1 MKTVEQLGI
10 AAKKAAAV
18 LASASSEQK
27 NKLLLLAADM
37 LIENEAELIAENEK
51 DIQAGKAAGL
61 TKSLIDRL
69 RLTNGR
75 IADMAKGLKEIAAE
89 TDPVGEIVEGITR
102 PNGIRISKIRV
113 PLGVVGIIYEA
124 RPNVTADAF
133 GICIKAGNAVILRGG
148 KEAIFSNLAIMKVLK
163 SAVEAVGLPEG
174 TVDLVEDT
182 SRSSATEL
190 MKLKYLDLLIPR
202 GGASLIRATV
212 ENATVPV
219 IETGVGNC
227 HAFVDETADL
237 NMAVNIV
244 ENAKCQRPSVCNA
257 LETLLVHKNIAQ
269 KVLPLINEALLR
281 HNTEVRGCERT
292 CAILKNAVPVT
303 DDDYATEFLDYVL
316 AVRVVDSLDDAMEHI
331 RKYSTG
337 HSECIITESY
347 KNAEIFVNGLDAAA
361 LYVNAS
367 TRFTDGG
374 QFGMGAEIGI
384 STGKLHARGPM
395 GIKDLTTVK
404 FVIRGDGQTR
414 GV

>member
-1 MKTVEQLGI
+1 MKTLEQMGV
-10 AAKKAAAV
+10 AATKAASV
-18 LASASSEQK
+18 LATVSSGKK
-27 NKLLLLAADM
+27 NELLLLAAQM
-37 LIENEAELIAENEK
+37 LIEKTEELIAENEK
-51 DIQAGKAAGL
+51 DIENGKAAGL
-61 TKSLIDRL
+61 TNSLLDRL
-69 RLTNGR
+69 RLTKER
-75 IADMAKGLKEIAAE
+75 ILDMAQGLREIAAE
-89 TDPVGEIVEGITR
+89 TDPVGELVEGITR
-102 PNGIRISKIRV
+102 PNGIRISKVRV

-133 GICIKAGNAVILRGG
+133 GICLKAGNAVILRGG

-163 SAVEAVGLPEG
+163 SAVNSVGLPEG

-182 SRSSATEL
+182 SRNSATEL

-227 HAFVDETADL
+227 HTFVDETADL
-237 NMAVNIV
+237 TMAVNIV

-257 LETLLVHKNIAQ
+257 LETLLIHKNVAQ
-269 KVLPLINEALLR
+269 KALPLINAALSK
-281 HNTEVRGCERT
+281 HNTEVRGCAQT
-292 CAILKNAVPVT
+292 CAILENAIPAT
-303 DDDYATEFLDYVL
+303 DEDYATEFLDYVL
-316 AVRVVDSLDDAMEHI
+316 AVKVVDSLDDAMEHI

-337 HSECIITESY
+337 HSECIVTESY
-347 KNAEIFVNGLDAAA
+347 KNAERFVNELDAAA

-384 STGKLHARGPM
+384 STGKLHSRGPM

-404 FVIRGDGQTR
+404 FIIRGDGQTR
-414 GV
+414 

>member
-1 MKTVEQLGI
+1 MKSMEQLGI

-18 LASASSEQK
+18 LATVSSSKK
-27 NKLLLLAADM
+27 NELLLLAADM
-37 LIENEAELIAENEK
+37 LIENKDYLIAQNERDIEN
-51 DIQAGKAAGL
+51 ALNSGLSAA
-61 TKSLIDRL
+61 LIDRL
-69 RLTNGR
+69 RLTEQR
-75 IADMAKGLKEIAAE
+75 ICDMAVGLREIAGE
-89 TDPVGEIVEGITR
+89 TDPVGETVEGITR
-102 PNGIRISKIRV
+102 PNGIRISKVRV

-133 GICIKAGNAVILRGG
+133 GICLKSGNAVILRGG

-163 SAVEAVGLPEG
+163 EAVSKAGLPEG

-182 SRSSATEL
+182 TRASSTEL

-202 GGASLIRATV
+202 GGAALIRATV

-227 HAFVDETADL
+227 HAFVDETADIS
-237 NMAVNIV
+237 MAVNIV

-257 LETLLVHKNIAQ
+257 LETLLIHKNIAE
-269 KVLPLINEALLR
+269 KALPKINEALLK
-281 HNTEVRGCERT
+281 HNTEVRGCDKT
-292 CAILKNAVPVT
+292 QAILKNAIPAT
-303 DDDYATEFLDYVL
+303 EEDFKTEFLDYVL
-316 AVRVVDSLDDAMEHI
+316 AVKVVDSLDDAMEHI
-331 RKYSTG
+331 RRYSTG
-337 HSECIITESY
+337 HSECIITENY
-347 KNAEIFVNGLDAAA
+347 TNAERFVNELDSAA

-404 FVIRGDGQTR
+404 FIVRGNGQIRS
-414 GV
+414 

>member
-1 MKTVEQLGI
+1 MKTLEQMGI
-10 AAKKAAAV
+10 AAKKAASV
-18 LASASSEQK
+18 LAYASSNQK
-27 NKLLLLAADM
+27 NSLLLLAADM
-37 LIENEAELIAENEK
+37 LLSNETEIIKENEK
-51 DIQAGKAAGL
+51 DIKNGKAAGL
-61 TKSLIDRL
+61 SDALLDRL
-69 RLTNGR
+69 RLTPAR
-75 IADMAKGLKEIAAE
+75 ISDMAEGLREIAKE
-89 TDPVGEIVEGITR
+89 NDPVGEIVEGITR
-102 PNGIRISKIRV
+102 PNGMRISKIRV

-133 GICIKAGNAVILRGG
+133 GICVKAGNTVILRGG
-148 KEAIFSNLAIMKVLK
+148 KEAIYSNLAIMKVLK
-163 SAVEAVGLPEG
+163 DAVKKSGLPEG

-182 SRSSATEL
+182 SRNSATEL

-202 GGASLIRATV
+202 GGASLIKATV

-227 HAFVDETADL
+227 HAYVDETADIS
-237 NMAVNIV
+237 MAVDIV
-244 ENAKCQRPSVCNA
+244 ENAKCSRPSVCNA
-257 LETLLVHKNIAQ
+257 LETLLVHKNIA
-269 KVLPLINEALLR
+269 KEVLPLINKALKK
-281 HNTEVRGCERT
+281 HNTEIRGCKRT
-292 CAILKNAVPVT
+292 CEILKDALSAS
-303 DDDYATEFLDYVL
+303 DEDYATEFLDYII
-316 AVRVVDSLDDAMEHI
+316 AVRVVDSLDEAMEHI

-347 KNAEIFVNGLDAAA
+347 KNAERFVNELDAAA

-404 FVIRGDGQTR
+404 FVIRGDGQIR
-414 GV
+414 

>member
-1 MKTVEQLGI
+1 MKTLEQMGI
-10 AAKKAAAV
+10 AAKNAASV
-18 LASASSEQK
+18 LAYASSEQK
-27 NKLLLLAADM
+27 NSLLLLAADM
-37 LIENEAELIAENEK
+37 LISNETEIIKENEK
-51 DIQAGKAAGL
+51 DIHNGKAAGL
-61 TKSLIDRL
+61 SDALLDRL
-69 RLTNGR
+69 RLTPER
-75 IADMAKGLKEIAAE
+75 IADMAAGLKEIASE
-89 TDPVGEIVEGITR
+89 NDPVGETVEGITR
-102 PNGIRISKIRV
+102 PNGMRISKIRV

-133 GICIKAGNAVILRGG
+133 GICVKAGNAVILRGG
-148 KEAIFSNLAIMKVLK
+148 KEAICSNLAIMKVLK
-163 SAVEAVGLPEG
+163 EAVKKSGLPEG

-182 SRSSATEL
+182 SRNSATEL

-227 HAFVDETADL
+227 HAYVDETADIS
-237 NMAVNIV
+237 MAVSIV
-244 ENAKCQRPSVCNA
+244 ENAKCSRPSVCNA
-257 LETLLVHKNIAQ
+257 LETLLVHKNIA
-269 KVLPLINEALLR
+269 KEVLPLINKALKK
-281 HNTEVRGCERT
+281 HNTEIRGCKRT
-292 CAILKNAVPVT
+292 CEILKDALSAS
-303 DDDYATEFLDYVL
+303 DEDYATEFLDYII
-316 AVRVVDSLDDAMEHI
+316 AVRVVDSLDEAMEHI

-347 KNAEIFVNGLDAAA
+347 KNAERFVNELDAAA

-404 FVIRGDGQTR
+404 FVIRGDGQIR
-414 GV
+414 

>member
-51 DIQAGKAAGL
+51 DIQAGRAAGL
-61 TKSLIDRL
+61 TDSLLDRL
-69 RLTNGR
+69 RLTPQR
-75 IADMAKGLKEIAAE
+75 IADMAAGLREIAME
-89 TDPVGEIVEGITR
+89 NDPVGEVVEGIKR
-102 PNGIRISKIRV
+102 PNGMRISKIRV

-148 KEAIFSNLAIMKVLK
+148 KEAIRSNLAIIKVLK
-163 SAVEAVGLPEG
+163 DAVTKSGLPEG

-182 SRSSATEL
+182 TRNSANEL
-190 MKLKYLDLLIPR
+190 MKLQYLDLLIPR

-212 ENATVPV
+212 QNATVPV

-227 HAFVDETADL
+227 HAFVDESADL
-237 NMAVNIV
+237 KMAVNIV
-244 ENAKCQRPSVCNA
+244 ENGKCQRPSVCNA
-257 LETLLVHKNIAQ
+257 LETLLVHKNVAE
-269 KVLPLINEALLR
+269 KALPMINEALKK
-281 HNTEVRGCERT
+281 HNTLVKGCEQT
-292 CAILKNAVPVT
+292 CKILKDAVPAT
-303 DDDYATEFLDYVL
+303 NEDYSTEFLDYII
-316 AVRVVDSLDDAMEHI
+316 AVKVVDSLDAAMEHI

-337 HSECIITESY
+337 HSECIVTQSY
-347 KNAEIFVNGLDAAA
+347 KNAERFVNELDAAA

-404 FVIRGDGQTR
+404 FIVRGDGQIR
-414 GV
+414 

>member
-1 MKTVEQLGI
+1 MKTLEQMGI
-10 AAKKAAAV
+10 AAKNAASV
-18 LASASSEQK
+18 LAYASSEQK
-27 NKLLLLAADM
+27 NSLLLLAADM
-37 LIENEAELIAENEK
+37 LISNETEIIKENQK
-51 DIQAGKAAGL
+51 DILNGKGAGL
-61 TKSLIDRL
+61 SDSLLDRL
-69 RLTNGR
+69 RLTHER
-75 IADMAKGLKEIAAE
+75 IMDMAAGLKEIASE
-89 TDPVGEIVEGITR
+89 NDPVGETVEGITR
-102 PNGIRISKIRV
+102 PNGMRISKIRV

-133 GICIKAGNAVILRGG
+133 GICVKAGNAVILRGG
-148 KEAIFSNLAIMKVLK
+148 KEAICSNLAIMKVLK
-163 SAVEAVGLPEG
+163 EAVKKSGLPEG

-182 SRSSATEL
+182 SRNSATEL

-227 HAFVDETADL
+227 HAYVDETADIS
-237 NMAVNIV
+237 MAVSIV
-244 ENAKCQRPSVCNA
+244 ENAKCSRPSVCNA
-257 LETLLVHKNIAQ
+257 LETLLVHKNIA
-269 KVLPLINEALLR
+269 KEVLPLINKALKK
-281 HNTEVRGCERT
+281 HNTEIRGCKRT
-292 CAILKNAVPVT
+292 CEILKDALSAS
-303 DDDYATEFLDYVL
+303 DEDYATEFLDYVI
-316 AVRVVDSLDDAMEHI
+316 AVKVVDSLDEAMEHI

-347 KNAEIFVNGLDAAA
+347 KNAERFVNELDAAA

-374 QFGMGAEIGI
+374 KFGMGAEIGI

-404 FVIRGDGQTR
+404 FVIRGDGQIR
-414 GV
+414 

>member
-1 MKTVEQLGI
+1 MKTLEQMGI
-10 AAKKAAAV
+10 AAKQAATILAAV
-18 LASASSEQK
+18 SSDKK
-27 NKLLLLAADM
+27 NELLLLAAKM
-37 LIENEAELIAENEK
+37 LVENSAELIAENQKGIEN
-51 DIQAGKAAGL
+51 AKASGL
-61 TKSLIDRL
+61 SNALIDRL
-69 RLTNGR
+69 RLTEQR
-75 IADMAKGLKEIAAE
+75 IADMATGLREIAAE
-89 TDPVGEIVEGITR
+89 TDPIGETVEGITR
-102 PNGIRISKIRV
+102 PNGMRITKVRV

-133 GICIKAGNAVILRGG
+133 GICLKAGNAVILRGG
-148 KEAIFSNLAIMKVLK
+148 KEAIFSNLAIMRVLK
-163 SAVEAVGLPEG
+163 SAVKAVGLPEG

-237 NMAVNIV
+237 NMAAKIV

-257 LETLLVHKNIAQ
+257 LETLLVHKSIAE
-269 KVLPLINEALLR
+269 KALPMINNALSG
-281 HNTEVRGCERT
+281 HNTEIRGCERT
-292 CAILKNAVPVT
+292 CAILKNAIPAN
-303 DDDYATEFLDYVL
+303 DEDYATEFLDYVL
-316 AVRVVDSLDDAMEHI
+316 AVRVVNSLDEAMEHI

-347 KNAEIFVNGLDAAA
+347 KNAERFVNELDAAA

-404 FVIRGDGQTR
+404 FIIRGDGQTR
-414 GV
+414 

>member
-1 MKTVEQLGI
+1 MKTLEQMGI
-10 AAKKAAAV
+10 AAKNAASV
-18 LASASSEQK
+18 LAYASSEQK
-27 NKLLLLAADM
+27 NSLLLLAADM
-37 LIENEAELIAENEK
+37 LISNETEIIKENQK
-51 DIQAGKAAGL
+51 DLLNGKGAGL
-61 TKSLIDRL
+61 SDSLLDRL
-69 RLTNGR
+69 RLTHER
-75 IADMAKGLKEIAAE
+75 IMDMAAGLKEIASE
-89 TDPVGEIVEGITR
+89 NDPVGETVEGITR
-102 PNGIRISKIRV
+102 PNGMRISKIRV

-133 GICIKAGNAVILRGG
+133 GICVKAGNAVILRGG
-148 KEAIFSNLAIMKVLK
+148 KEAICSNLAIMKVLK
-163 SAVEAVGLPEG
+163 EAVKKSGLPEG

-182 SRSSATEL
+182 SRNSATEL

-227 HAFVDETADL
+227 HAYVDETADIS
-237 NMAVNIV
+237 MAVSIV
-244 ENAKCQRPSVCNA
+244 ENAKCSRPSVCNA
-257 LETLLVHKNIAQ
+257 LETLLVHKNIA
-269 KVLPLINEALLR
+269 KEVLPLINKALKK
-281 HNTEVRGCERT
+281 HNTEIRGCKRT
-292 CAILKNAVPVT
+292 CEILKDALSAS
-303 DDDYATEFLDYVL
+303 DEDYATEFLDYVI
-316 AVRVVDSLDDAMEHI
+316 AVRVVDSLDEAMEHI

-347 KNAEIFVNGLDAAA
+347 KNAERFVNELDAAA

-404 FVIRGDGQTR
+404 FVIRGDGQIR
-414 GV
+414 

>member
-1 MKTVEQLGI
+1 MKTLEQMGI
-10 AAKKAAAV
+10 VAKQAATILAAV
-18 LASASSEQK
+18 SSDKK
-27 NKLLLLAADM
+27 NELLLLAAKM
-37 LIENEAELIAENEK
+37 LVEKSAELIAENKK
-51 DIQAGKAAGL
+51 DIENAKASGL
-61 TKSLIDRL
+61 SNALIDRL
-69 RLTNGR
+69 RLTEQR
-75 IADMAKGLKEIAAE
+75 IADMATGLREIAAE
-89 TDPVGEIVEGITR
+89 TDPIGETVEGITR
-102 PNGIRISKIRV
+102 PNGMRITKVRV

-133 GICIKAGNAVILRGG
+133 GICLKAGNAVILRGG
-148 KEAIFSNLAIMKVLK
+148 KEAIFSNLAIMRVLK
-163 SAVEAVGLPEG
+163 SAVKAVGLPEG

-237 NMAVNIV
+237 NMAAKIV

-257 LETLLVHKNIAQ
+257 LETLLVHKSIAE
-269 KVLPLINEALLR
+269 KALPMINNALSG
-281 HNTEVRGCERT
+281 HNTEIRGCERT
-292 CAILKNAVPVT
+292 CAILKNAILAN
-303 DDDYATEFLDYVL
+303 DEDYATEFLDYVL
-316 AVRVVDSLDDAMEHI
+316 AVRVVNSLDEAMEHI

-337 HSECIITESY
+337 HSECIIPESY
-347 KNAEIFVNGLDAAA
+347 KNAERFVNELDAAA

-404 FVIRGDGQTR
+404 FIIRGDGQTR
-414 GV
+414 

>member
-1 MKTVEQLGI
+1 MKTMEQLGV

-18 LASASSEQK
+18 LATVSSSKK

-37 LIENEAELIAENEK
+37 LLQNSNTLIKENQKDIENALNS
-51 DIQAGKAAGL
+51 GLSAA
-61 TKSLIDRL
+61 LIDRL
-69 RLTNGR
+69 RLTEQR
-75 IADMAKGLKEIAAE
+75 IADMAVGLREIAGE
-89 TDPVGEIVEGITR
+89 TDPVGETVEGITR
-102 PNGIRISKIRV
+102 PNGIRISKVRV

-133 GICIKAGNAVILRGG
+133 GICLKSGNAVILRGG

-163 SAVEAVGLPEG
+163 DAVNKVGLPEG

-182 SRSSATEL
+182 TRASATEL

-202 GGASLIRATV
+202 GGAALIRATV

-227 HAFVDETADL
+227 HAFVDETADIS
-237 NMAVNIV
+237 MAVNIV

-257 LETLLVHKNIAQ
+257 LETLLVHKNIAE
-269 KVLPLINEALLR
+269 KALPKINEALLK
-281 HNTEVRGCERT
+281 HNTEVRGCNKT
-292 CAILKNAVPVT
+292 CAILKNAIPAT
-303 DDDYATEFLDYVL
+303 EEDYKTEFLDYVL
-316 AVRVVDSLDDAMEHI
+316 AVKVVDSLEAAMEHI
-331 RKYSTG
+331 RLYSTG
-337 HSECIITESY
+337 HSECIITENY
-347 KNAEIFVNGLDAAA
+347 TNAERFVNELDSAA

-404 FVIRGDGQTR
+404 FIVRGNGQVR
-414 GV
+414 N

>member
-1 MKTVEQLGI
+1 MKSMEQLGL

-18 LASASSEQK
+18 LATASSDTK
-27 NKLLLLAADM
+27 NALLLIAADM
-37 LIENEAELIAENEK
+37 LIENTEYLIAQNKRDIEN
-51 DIQAGKAAGL
+51 ALTAGL
-61 TKSLIDRL
+61 TKALIDRL
-69 RLTNGR
+69 TLTEQR
-75 IADMAKGLKEIAAE
+75 ICDMAVGLREIAAE
-89 TDPVGEIVEGITR
+89 TDPVGEVVEGITR
-102 PNGIRISKIRV
+102 PNGIKISKVRV

-133 GICIKAGNAVILRGG
+133 GICVKSGNAVILRGG

-163 SAVEAVGLPEG
+163 EAVSKVGLPEG

-182 SRSSATEL
+182 TRASATEL

-202 GGASLIRATV
+202 GGAALIRATV

-227 HAFVDETADL
+227 HAFIDETADIS
-237 NMAVNIV
+237 MAVNIV

-257 LETLLVHKNIAQ
+257 LETLLIHKNIAE
-269 KVLPLINEALLR
+269 KALPKINEALLK
-281 HNTEVRGCERT
+281 HNTEVRGCDKTR
-292 CAILKNAVPVT
+292 AILKNALPVT
-303 DDDYATEFLDYVL
+303 EEDYKTEFLDYVL
-316 AVRVVDSLDDAMEHI
+316 AVKVVDSLDEAIEHI
-331 RKYSTG
+331 RTFSTG
-337 HSECIITESY
+337 HSECIITENY
-347 KNAEIFVNGLDAAA
+347 RNAERFVNELDSAA
-361 LYVNAS
+361 LYINAS

-404 FVIRGDGQTR
+404 FIVRGNGQVR
-414 GV
+414 N

>member
-1 MKTVEQLGI
+1 MKTLEQMGI
-10 AAKKAAAV
+10 AAKKAASV
-18 LASASSEQK
+18 LATVSSQK
-27 NKLLLLAADM
+27 KNELLILAADM
-37 LIENEAELIAENEK
+37 LLENSAELIAENEK
-51 DIQAGKAAGL
+51 DIENAKAAGL
-61 TKSLIDRL
+61 TNSLIDRL
-69 RLTNGR
+69 RLTNER
-75 IADMAKGLKEIAAE
+75 ISDMALGLREIAAE
-89 TDPVGEIVEGITR
+89 TDPVGETVEGITR

-133 GICIKAGNAVILRGG
+133 GICLKAGNAVILRGG

-163 SAVEAVGLPEG
+163 AAVEKVGLPEG

-182 SRSSATEL
+182 SRASATEL
-190 MKLKYLDLLIPR
+190 MKLKHLDLLIPR

-227 HAFVDETADL
+227 HTFVDESARL
-237 NMAVNIV
+237 EMAVNIV

-257 LETLLVHKNIAQ
+257 METLLVHKNIAE
-269 KVLPLINEALLR
+269 KALPAINEALLR

-292 CAILKNAVPVT
+292 CAILKNALPAS
-303 DDDYATEFLDYVL
+303 DEDYATEFLDYVL

-347 KNAEIFVNGLDAAA
+347 TNAERFLNELDAAA

-404 FVIRGDGQTR
+404 FVVRGDGQIR
-414 GV
+414 

>member
-1 MKTVEQLGI
+1 MKTLEQMGA
-10 AAKKAAAV
+10 AAKKAATI
-18 LASASSEQK
+18 LATASSGKK
-27 NKLLLLAADM
+27 NKLLQLAADM
-37 LIENEAELIAENEK
+37 LLENSNELIAENEK
-51 DIQAGKAAGL
+51 DIENGRASGL
-61 TKSLIDRL
+61 TNALIDRL
-69 RLTNGR
+69 RLTKER
-75 IADMAKGLKEIAAE
+75 ISDMASGLREIAAE
-89 TDPVGEIVEGITR
+89 TDPVGETIEGITR

-124 RPNVTADAF
+124 RPNVTSDAF
-133 GICIKAGNAVILRGG
+133 GICVKAGNAVILRGG
-148 KEAIFSNLAIMKVLK
+148 KEAIFSNLAIMRVLK
-163 SAVEAVGLPEG
+163 KAVSAVGFPEG

-182 SRSSATEL
+182 SRNSAIEL

-202 GGASLIRATV
+202 GGAALIRATL

-227 HAFVDETADL
+227 HIFIDETANIDKT
-237 NMAVNIV
+237 VKIV

-257 LETLLVHKNIAQ
+257 LETLLVHKNIAE
-269 KVLPLINEALLR
+269 KALPVINQALLK

-292 CAILKNAVPVT
+292 CAILKNALPASNE
-303 DDDYATEFLDYVL
+303 DYATEFLDYIL
-316 AVRVVDSLDDAMEHI
+316 AVCVVESLDEAMEHI

-337 HSECIITESY
+337 HSECIITENY
-347 KNAEIFVNGLDAAA
+347 TNAERFVNELDAAA

-404 FVIRGDGQTR
+404 FVIRGDGQIR
-414 GV
+414 

>member
-1 MKTVEQLGI
+1 MKTLEQMGI
-10 AAKKAAAV
+10 VAKQAATILAAV
-18 LASASSEQK
+18 SSDKK
-27 NKLLLLAADM
+27 NELLLLAAKM
-37 LIENEAELIAENEK
+37 LVEKSAELIAENKK
-51 DIQAGKAAGL
+51 DIENAKASGL
-61 TKSLIDRL
+61 SNALIDRL
-69 RLTNGR
+69 RLTEQR
-75 IADMAKGLKEIAAE
+75 IADMATGLREIAAE
-89 TDPVGEIVEGITR
+89 TDPIGETVEGITR
-102 PNGIRISKIRV
+102 PNGMRITKVRV

-133 GICIKAGNAVILRGG
+133 GICLKAGNAVILRGG
-148 KEAIFSNLAIMKVLK
+148 KEAIFSNLAIMRVLK

-237 NMAVNIV
+237 NMAAKIV

-257 LETLLVHKNIAQ
+257 LETLLVHKSIAE
-269 KVLPLINEALLR
+269 KALPMINNALSG
-281 HNTEVRGCERT
+281 HNTEIRGCERT
-292 CAILKNAVPVT
+292 CAILKNAILAN
-303 DDDYATEFLDYVL
+303 DEDYATEFLDYVL
-316 AVRVVDSLDDAMEHI
+316 AVRVVNSLDEAMEHI

-347 KNAEIFVNGLDAAA
+347 KNAERFVNELDAAA

-404 FVIRGDGQTR
+404 FIIRGDGQTR
-414 GV
+414 

>member
-1 MKTVEQLGI
+1 MKTLEQMGI
-10 AAKKAAAV
+10 AAKNAASV
-18 LASASSEQK
+18 LAYASSEQK
-27 NKLLLLAADM
+27 NSLLLLAADM
-37 LIENEAELIAENEK
+37 LISNETEIIKENQK
-51 DIQAGKAAGL
+51 DILNGKGAGL
-61 TKSLIDRL
+61 SDSLLDRL
-69 RLTNGR
+69 RLTHER
-75 IADMAKGLKEIAAE
+75 IMDMAAGLKEIASE
-89 TDPVGEIVEGITR
+89 NDPVGETVEGITR
-102 PNGIRISKIRV
+102 PNGMRISKIRV

-133 GICIKAGNAVILRGG
+133 GICLKAGNAVILRGG
-148 KEAIFSNLAIMKVLK
+148 KEAICSNLAIMKVLK
-163 SAVEAVGLPEG
+163 EAVKKSGLPEG

-182 SRSSATEL
+182 SRNSATEL

-227 HAFVDETADL
+227 HAYVDETADIS
-237 NMAVNIV
+237 MAVSIV
-244 ENAKCQRPSVCNA
+244 ENAKCSRPSVCNA
-257 LETLLVHKNIAQ
+257 LETLLVHKNIA
-269 KVLPLINEALLR
+269 KEVLPLINKALKK
-281 HNTEVRGCERT
+281 HNTEIRGCKRT
-292 CAILKNAVPVT
+292 CEILKDALSAS
-303 DDDYATEFLDYVL
+303 DEDYATEFLDYVI
-316 AVRVVDSLDDAMEHI
+316 AVRVVDSLDEAMEHI

-347 KNAEIFVNGLDAAA
+347 KNAERFVNELDAAA

-404 FVIRGDGQTR
+404 FVIRGDGQIR
-414 GV
+414 

>member
-1 MKTVEQLGI
+1 MEQLGI

-18 LASASSEQK
+18 LATVSSSKK
-27 NKLLLLAADM
+27 NELLLLAADM
-37 LIENEAELIAENEK
+37 LIENKDYLIAQNERDIEN
-51 DIQAGKAAGL
+51 ALNSGLSAA
-61 TKSLIDRL
+61 LIDRL
-69 RLTNGR
+69 RLTEQR
-75 IADMAKGLKEIAAE
+75 ICDMAVGLREIAGE
-89 TDPVGEIVEGITR
+89 TDPVGETVEGITR
-102 PNGIRISKIRV
+102 PNGIRISKVRV

-133 GICIKAGNAVILRGG
+133 GICLKSGNAVILRGG

-163 SAVEAVGLPEG
+163 EAVSKAGLPEG

-182 SRSSATEL
+182 TRASSTEL

-202 GGASLIRATV
+202 GGAALIRATV

-227 HAFVDETADL
+227 HAFVDETADIS
-237 NMAVNIV
+237 MAVNIV

-257 LETLLVHKNIAQ
+257 LETLLIHKNIAE
-269 KVLPLINEALLR
+269 KALPKINEALLK
-281 HNTEVRGCERT
+281 HNTEVRGCDKT
-292 CAILKNAVPVT
+292 QAILKNAIPAT
-303 DDDYATEFLDYVL
+303 EEDFKTEFLDYVL
-316 AVRVVDSLDDAMEHI
+316 AVKVVDSLDDAMEHI
-331 RKYSTG
+331 RRYSTG
-337 HSECIITESY
+337 HSECIITENY
-347 KNAEIFVNGLDAAA
+347 TNAERFVNELDSAA

-404 FVIRGDGQTR
+404 FIVRGNGQIRS
-414 GV
+414 

>member
-1 MKTVEQLGI
+1 MKTLEQMGI
-10 AAKKAAAV
+10 AAKNAASV
-18 LASASSEQK
+18 LAYASSEQK
-27 NKLLLLAADM
+27 NSLLLLAADM
-37 LIENEAELIAENEK
+37 LISNETEIIKENQK
-51 DIQAGKAAGL
+51 DILNGKGAGL
-61 TKSLIDRL
+61 SDSLLDRL
-69 RLTNGR
+69 RLTHER
-75 IADMAKGLKEIAAE
+75 IMDMAAGLKEIANE
-89 TDPVGEIVEGITR
+89 NDPVGEIVEGITR
-102 PNGIRISKIRV
+102 PNGMRISKIRV

-133 GICIKAGNAVILRGG
+133 GICVKAGNAVILRGG
-148 KEAIFSNLAIMKVLK
+148 KEAICSNLAIMKVLK
-163 SAVEAVGLPEG
+163 EAVQKSGLPEG

-182 SRSSATEL
+182 SRNSATQL

-227 HAFVDETADL
+227 HAYVDETADIS
-237 NMAVNIV
+237 MAVDIV
-244 ENAKCQRPSVCNA
+244 ENAKCSRPSVCNA
-257 LETLLVHKNIAQ
+257 LETLLVHKNIA
-269 KVLPLINEALLR
+269 KEVLPLINKALKK
-281 HNTEVRGCERT
+281 HNTEVRGCKRT
-292 CAILKNAVPVT
+292 CEILKDALPAS
-303 DDDYATEFLDYVL
+303 DEDYATEFLDYVI
-316 AVRVVDSLDDAMEHI
+316 AVKVVDSLDEAMEHI

-337 HSECIITESY
+337 HSECIITENY
-347 KNAEIFVNGLDAAA
+347 KNAERFVNELDAAA

-404 FVIRGDGQTR
+404 FVIRGDGQIR
-414 GV
+414 

>member
-1 MKTVEQLGI
+1 MKTLEAMGI
-10 AAKKAAAV
+10 AAKNAASV
-18 LASASSEQK
+18 LAGATAKQK
-27 NKLLLLAADM
+27 NDLLITAADA
-37 LIENEAELIAENEK
+37 LIAAEDKLIAANKIDIEN
-51 DIQAGKAAGL
+51 GKAKGL
-61 TKSLIDRL
+61 TDALLDRL
-69 RLTNGR
+69 RLTKAR
-75 IADMAKGLKEIAAE
+75 IADMANGLLEIANE
-89 TDPVGEIVEGITR
+89 GDPIGEIIQGVKR
-102 PNGIRISKIRV
+102 PNGLNISKVRV

-133 GICIKAGNAVILRGG
+133 GICVKAGNAVILRGG
-148 KEAIFSNLAIMKVLK
+148 KEAINSNLAIIKVLK
-163 SAVEAVGLPEG
+163 AAVKEVGLPEG

-202 GGASLIRATV
+202 GGAALIKATV

-237 NMAVNIV
+237 QMALNIV

-257 LETLLVHKNIAQ
+257 LETLLVHKNIAKQFLPQIQ
-269 KVLPLINEALLR
+269 KVLSKHDTKIK
-281 HNTEVRGCERT
+281 GCEKT
-292 CAILKNAVPVT
+292 LSILNDITLAT
-303 DDDYATEFLDYVL
+303 DEDYKTEFLDYVI
-316 AVRVVDSLDDAMEHI
+316 AVKVVDNLDEAINHI

-337 HSECIITESY
+337 HSESIITMNY
-347 KNAEIFVNGLDAAA
+347 QNAERFVNELDSAA
-361 LYVNAS
+361 LYINAS

-395 GIKDLTTVK
+395 GINDLTTVK
-404 FVIRGDGQTR
+404 YIIRGNGQIR
-414 GV
+414 

>member
-1 MKTVEQLGI
+1 MKSMEQLGI

-18 LASASSEQK
+18 LATVSSSKK
-27 NKLLLLAADM
+27 NELLLLAADM
-37 LIENEAELIAENEK
+37 LIENKDYLIAQNERDIEN
-51 DIQAGKAAGL
+51 ALNSGLSAA
-61 TKSLIDRL
+61 LIDRL
-69 RLTNGR
+69 RLTEQR
-75 IADMAKGLKEIAAE
+75 ICDMAVGLREIAGE
-89 TDPVGEIVEGITR
+89 TDPVGETVEGITR
-102 PNGIRISKIRV
+102 PNGIRISKVRV

-133 GICIKAGNAVILRGG
+133 GICLKSGNAVILRGG

-163 SAVEAVGLPEG
+163 EAVSKAGLPEG

-182 SRSSATEL
+182 TRASATEL

-202 GGASLIRATV
+202 GGAALIRATV

-227 HAFVDETADL
+227 HAFVDETADIS
-237 NMAVNIV
+237 MAVNIV

-257 LETLLVHKNIAQ
+257 LETLLVHKNIAE
-269 KVLPLINEALLR
+269 KALPKINEALLK
-281 HNTEVRGCERT
+281 HNTEVRGCDKT
-292 CAILKNAVPVT
+292 CAILKNALPVT
-303 DDDYATEFLDYVL
+303 EEDFKTEFLDYVL
-316 AVRVVDSLDDAMEHI
+316 AVKVVDSLDDAMEHI
-331 RKYSTG
+331 RLYSTG
-337 HSECIITESY
+337 HSECIITENY
-347 KNAEIFVNGLDAAA
+347 RNAERFVNELDSAA

-404 FVIRGDGQTR
+404 FVIRGNGQTR
-414 GV
+414 N

>member
-1 MKTVEQLGI
+1 MKTLEQMGI
-10 AAKKAAAV
+10 AAKNAASV
-18 LASASSEQK
+18 LAYASSEQK
-27 NKLLLLAADM
+27 NSLLLLAADM
-37 LIENEAELIAENEK
+37 LISNETEIIKENQK
-51 DIQAGKAAGL
+51 DILNGKGAGL
-61 TKSLIDRL
+61 SDSLLDRL
-69 RLTNGR
+69 RLTHER
-75 IADMAKGLKEIAAE
+75 IMDMAAGLKEIASE
-89 TDPVGEIVEGITR
+89 NDPVGETVEGITR
-102 PNGIRISKIRV
+102 PNGMRISKIRV

-133 GICIKAGNAVILRGG
+133 GICVKAGNAVILRGG
-148 KEAIFSNLAIMKVLK
+148 KEAICSNLAIMKVLK
-163 SAVEAVGLPEG
+163 EAVKKSGLPEG

-182 SRSSATEL
+182 SRNSATEL

-227 HAFVDETADL
+227 HAYVDETADIS
-237 NMAVNIV
+237 MAVSIV
-244 ENAKCQRPSVCNA
+244 ENAKCSRPSVCNA
-257 LETLLVHKNIAQ
+257 LETLLVHKNIA
-269 KVLPLINEALLR
+269 KEVLPLINKALKK
-281 HNTEVRGCERT
+281 HNTEIRGCKRT
-292 CAILKNAVPVT
+292 CEILKDALSAS
-303 DDDYATEFLDYVL
+303 DEDYATEFLDYVI
-316 AVRVVDSLDDAMEHI
+316 AVKVVDSLDEAMEHI

-347 KNAEIFVNGLDAAA
+347 KNAERFVNELDAAA

-404 FVIRGDGQTR
+404 FVIRGDGQIR
-414 GV
+414 

>member
-1 MKTVEQLGI
+1 MKTLEQIGI
-10 AAKKAAAV
+10 AAKKAASV
-18 LASASSEQK
+18 LATVSSGKK
-27 NKLLLLAADM
+27 NELLLLAADM
-37 LIENEAELIAENEK
+37 LVENSAELIAENEK
-51 DIQAGKAAGL
+51 DIENAKAAGL
-61 TKSLIDRL
+61 TNALIDRL
-69 RLTNGR
+69 RLTNER
-75 IADMAKGLKEIAAE
+75 IADMALGLREIAAE
-89 TDPVGEIVEGITR
+89 NDPVGEMVEGITR

-133 GICIKAGNAVILRGG
+133 GICLKSGNAVILRGG
-148 KEAIFSNLAIMKVLK
+148 KEAIFSNLAIMRVLK
-163 SAVEAVGLPEG
+163 SAVEKVGLPEG

-182 SRSSATEL
+182 SRASATDL

-227 HAFVDETADL
+227 HVFVDETANL
-237 NMAVNIV
+237 EMAVNIV

-257 LETLLVHKNIAQ
+257 LETLLVHKNIAE
-269 KVLPLINEALLR
+269 KALPVINEALLR
-281 HNTEVRGCERT
+281 HNTEIRGCEST
-292 CAILKNAVPVT
+292 CAILKNAVTAT
-303 DDDYATEFLDYVL
+303 DEDYATEFLDYVL
-316 AVRVVDSLDDAMEHI
+316 AVRVVESLDDAMEHI

-337 HSECIITESY
+337 HSECIITENYSS
-347 KNAEIFVNGLDAAA
+347 AERFLNELDAAA

-404 FVIRGDGQTR
+404 FVVRGDGQIR
-414 GV
+414 

>member
-1 MKTVEQLGI
+1 MKSMEQLGV

-18 LASASSEQK
+18 LATVSASKK
-27 NKLLLLAADM
+27 NELLLLAADM
-37 LIENEAELIAENEK
+37 LIENKDFLIAQNERDIEN
-51 DIQAGKAAGL
+51 ALNSGLSAA
-61 TKSLIDRL
+61 LIDRL
-69 RLTNGR
+69 RLTEQR
-75 IADMAKGLKEIAAE
+75 ICDMATGLREIAGE
-89 TDPVGEIVEGITR
+89 TDPVGETVEGITR
-102 PNGIRISKIRV
+102 PNGIRISKVRV

-133 GICIKAGNAVILRGG
+133 GICLKSGNAVILRGG

-163 SAVEAVGLPEG
+163 EAVSKAGLPEG

-182 SRSSATEL
+182 TRASSTEL

-202 GGASLIRATV
+202 GGAALIRATV

-227 HAFVDETADL
+227 HAFVDETADIS
-237 NMAVNIV
+237 MAVNIV

-257 LETLLVHKNIAQ
+257 LETLLVHKNIAE
-269 KVLPLINEALLR
+269 KALPKINEALLK
-281 HNTEVRGCERT
+281 HNTEVRGCNKT
-292 CAILKNAVPVT
+292 CAILKNAIPAT
-303 DDDYATEFLDYVL
+303 EEDFKTEFLDYVL
-316 AVRVVDSLDDAMEHI
+316 AVKVVDSLDDAMEHI
-331 RKYSTG
+331 RSYSTG
-337 HSECIITESY
+337 HSECIITENY
-347 KNAEIFVNGLDAAA
+347 TNAERFVNELDSAA

-404 FVIRGDGQTR
+404 FIVRGNGQIRS
-414 GV
+414 

>member
-1 MKTVEQLGI
+1 MKTLEQMGI
-10 AAKKAAAV
+10 AAKNAASV
-18 LASASSEQK
+18 LAYASSEQK
-27 NKLLLLAADM
+27 NSLLLLAADM
-37 LIENEAELIAENEK
+37 LISNETEIIKENQK
-51 DIQAGKAAGL
+51 DILNGKGAGL
-61 TKSLIDRL
+61 SDSLLDRL
-69 RLTNGR
+69 RLTHER
-75 IADMAKGLKEIAAE
+75 IMDMAAGLKEIASE
-89 TDPVGEIVEGITR
+89 NDPVGETVEGITR
-102 PNGIRISKIRV
+102 PNGMRISKIRV

-133 GICIKAGNAVILRGG
+133 GICVKAGNAVILRGG
-148 KEAIFSNLAIMKVLK
+148 KEAICSNLAIMKVLK
-163 SAVEAVGLPEG
+163 EAVKKSGLPEG

-182 SRSSATEL
+182 SRNSATEL

-227 HAFVDETADL
+227 HTYVDETADIS
-237 NMAVNIV
+237 MAVSIV
-244 ENAKCQRPSVCNA
+244 ENAKCSRPSVCNA
-257 LETLLVHKNIAQ
+257 LETLLVHKNIA
-269 KVLPLINEALLR
+269 KEVLPLINKALKK
-281 HNTEVRGCERT
+281 HNTEIRGCKRT
-292 CAILKNAVPVT
+292 CEILKDALSAS
-303 DDDYATEFLDYVL
+303 DEDYATEFLDYVI
-316 AVRVVDSLDDAMEHI
+316 AVKVVDSLDEAMEHI

-347 KNAEIFVNGLDAAA
+347 KNAERFVNELDAAA

-404 FVIRGDGQTR
+404 FVIRGDGQIR
-414 GV
+414 

>member
-51 DIQAGKAAGL
+51 DIQAGRAAGL
-61 TKSLIDRL
+61 TDSLLDRL
-69 RLTNGR
+69 RLTPQR
-75 IADMAKGLKEIAAE
+75 IADMAAGLREIAME
-89 TDPVGEIVEGITR
+89 NDPVGEVVEGIKR
-102 PNGIRISKIRV
+102 PNGMRISKIRV

-148 KEAIFSNLAIMKVLK
+148 KEAIRSNLAIIKVLK
-163 SAVEAVGLPEG
+163 DAVAKSGLPEG

-182 SRSSATEL
+182 TRNSANEL

-212 ENATVPV
+212 QNATVPV

-227 HAFVDETADL
+227 HAFVDESADL
-237 NMAVNIV
+237 KMAVDIV
-244 ENAKCQRPSVCNA
+244 ENGKCQRPSVCNA
-257 LETLLVHKNIAQ
+257 LETLLVHKNVAE
-269 KVLPLINEALLR
+269 KALPMINEALKK
-281 HNTEVRGCERT
+281 HNTLVKGCEQT
-292 CAILKNAVPVT
+292 CKILKDAVPAT
-303 DDDYATEFLDYVL
+303 NEDYSTEFLDYII
-316 AVRVVDSLDDAMEHI
+316 AVKVVDSLDAAMEHI

-337 HSECIITESY
+337 HSECIVTQSY
-347 KNAEIFVNGLDAAA
+347 KNAERFVNELDAAA

-404 FVIRGDGQTR
+404 FIVRGDGQIR
-414 GV
+414 

>member
-1 MKTVEQLGI
+1 MANV
-10 AAKKAAAV
+10 
-18 LASASSEQK
+18 SASKK
-27 NKLLLLAADM
+27 NELLLMAADM
-37 LIENEAELIAENEK
+37 LLQNSNTLIKENQKDIENAVAS
-51 DIQAGKAAGL
+51 GL
-61 TKSLIDRL
+61 STALIDRL
-69 RLTNGR
+69 TLTEQR
-75 IADMAKGLKEIAAE
+75 IADMATGLREIAAE
-89 TDPVGEIVEGITR
+89 NDPVGEVVEGITR
-102 PNGIRISKIRV
+102 PNGIKISKVRV

-133 GICIKAGNAVILRGG
+133 GICLKSGNAVILRGG

-163 SAVEAVGLPEG
+163 EAVSKAGLPEG

-182 SRSSATEL
+182 TRASSTEL

-202 GGASLIRATV
+202 GGAALIRATV

-227 HAFVDETADL
+227 HAFVDETADIS
-237 NMAVNIV
+237 MAVNIV

-257 LETLLVHKNIAQ
+257 LETLLIHKNIAE
-269 KVLPLINEALLR
+269 KALPKINEALLK
-281 HNTEVRGCERT
+281 HNTEVRGCDKT
-292 CAILKNAVPVT
+292 QAILKNAIPAT
-303 DDDYATEFLDYVL
+303 EEDFKTEFLDYVL
-316 AVRVVDSLDDAMEHI
+316 AVKVVDSLDDAMEHI
-331 RKYSTG
+331 RRYSTG
-337 HSECIITESY
+337 HSECIITENY
-347 KNAEIFVNGLDAAA
+347 TNAERFVNELDSAA

-404 FVIRGDGQTR
+404 FIVRGNGQIRS
-414 GV
+414 

>member
-1 MKTVEQLGI
+1 MQF
-10 AAKKAAAV
+10 
-18 LASASSEQK
+18 
-27 NKLLLLAADM
+27 
-37 LIENEAELIAENEK
+37 
-51 DIQAGKAAGL
+51 
-61 TKSLIDRL
+61 
-69 RLTNGR
+69 
-75 IADMAKGLKEIAAE
+75 LKEIASE
-89 TDPVGEIVEGITR
+89 NDPVGETVEGITR
-102 PNGIRISKIRV
+102 PNGMRISKIRV

-133 GICIKAGNAVILRGG
+133 GICVKAGNAVILRGG
-148 KEAIFSNLAIMKVLK
+148 KEAICSNLAIMKVLK
-163 SAVEAVGLPEG
+163 EAVKKSGLPEG

-182 SRSSATEL
+182 SRNSATEL

-227 HAFVDETADL
+227 HAYVDETADIS
-237 NMAVNIV
+237 MAVSIV
-244 ENAKCQRPSVCNA
+244 ENAKCSRPSVCNA
-257 LETLLVHKNIAQ
+257 LETLLVHKNIA
-269 KVLPLINEALLR
+269 KEVLPLINKALKK
-281 HNTEVRGCERT
+281 HNTEIRGCKRT
-292 CAILKNAVPVT
+292 CEILKDALSAS
-303 DDDYATEFLDYVL
+303 DEDYATEFLDYII
-316 AVRVVDSLDDAMEHI
+316 AVRVVDSLDEAMEHI

-347 KNAEIFVNGLDAAA
+347 KNAERFVNELDAAA

-404 FVIRGDGQTR
+404 FVIRGDGQIR
-414 GV
+414 

>member
-1 MKTVEQLGI
+1 MKTLEQMGI
-10 AAKKAAAV
+10 AAKKAASV
-18 LASASSEQK
+18 LATVSSKKK
-27 NKLLLLAADM
+27 NELLLLAADM
-37 LIENEAELIAENEK
+37 LVASSSKLIAENEK
-51 DIQAGKAAGL
+51 DIEKAKAAGL
-61 TKSLIDRL
+61 TNALIDRL
-69 RLTNGR
+69 RLTNER
-75 IADMAKGLKEIAAE
+75 IADMALGLREIAAE
-89 TDPVGEIVEGITR
+89 NDPVGETVEGITR
-102 PNGIRISKIRV
+102 PNGIKISKIRV

-133 GICIKAGNAVILRGG
+133 GICLKAGNAVILRGG
-148 KEAIFSNLAIMKVLK
+148 KEAIFSNLAIMRVLK
-163 SAVEAVGLPEG
+163 AAVEKLGLPEG

-182 SRSSATEL
+182 SRASATEL

-237 NMAVNIV
+237 EMAANIV

-257 LETLLVHKNIAQ
+257 METLLVHKNIAE
-269 KVLPLINEALLR
+269 KALPAIKEALLK
-281 HNTEVRGCERT
+281 HNTEIRGCERT
-292 CAILKNAVPVT
+292 CAILKNAIPAT
-303 DDDYATEFLDYVL
+303 DEDYATEFLDYVL
-316 AVRVVDSLDDAMEHI
+316 AVRVVESLDEAMEHI

-347 KNAEIFVNGLDAAA
+347 TNAERFLNELDAAA

-404 FVIRGDGQTR
+404 FVVRGNGQVR
-414 GV
+414 